1 MKKII
6 PLMMVL
12 LLCMH
17 DHAKAQPAITAAEYY
32 IDIDPGRG
40 NGTTISLTGL
50 PNLSFTYDFSAIA
63 PGVHRVGVRTKD
75 ANGGWSLDAFW
86 LFVKPYP
93 LISSPADGPIPPI
106 TAAEYYLDNDPG
118 RGNGTPISL
127 AGLPNLGFTY
137 DFSAIAPGVH
147 RVGVR
152 TKDANGGWSLDANW
166 LFVKPYPLV
175 SSPVDG
181 PIPAVT
187 RAEYFVDI
195 DPGYGNGTAISLT
208 GLPNLS
214 FTYDFT
220 SASSGVHRIGVRSK
234 DANGGWSLDGL
245 WLFVKPYPPTSSP
258 SLGPIP
264 KIVAI
269 EYYID
274 VDPGKGQATPVA
286 FSAGQDISALTI
298 LTNATGLTNAAH
310 KMGVRT
316 KDENGVWSL
325 DALYD
330 FTLSG
335 AVAAPTIYI
344 NNLVNKPS
352 FCAKDTLNFSYDAKG
367 TFNTGNVFTAQ
378 LSDAAGSFAS
388 PIVLGS
394 FTGTTNSVM
403 KFPLPAHLPSG
414 NGYKIR
420 VNASNTAVTGVASTA
435 SLNIYDRPNAQTITG
450 LTNVN
455 GTYTWPY
462 SITNVATST
471 YNWVTTGGTFTPGS
485 PTSTGT
491 MAWAQPSGTSSNE
504 TLKLIETNQ
513 FGCSGDTSLLNVVV
527 YKLRT
532 DNTVSALTPCKGDA
546 VTLNFTVDGAIDA
559 GNVYTAQLSDAS
571 GSFATPTAIGTLT
584 ANGIGVNQSGSI
596 AATIPANIPN
606 GASYRIRVV
615 SSAPVFNGNA
625 NSSNIDIQKPNLGAD
640 VEVYLDCVGDVANI
654 SNTFNTTGLTISWD
668 SPLINIAPVGTY
680 RLIAT
685 NTNGCSDTAF
695 VFVKL
700 EVARWTGAISN
711 DWHVAGNWNINKVP
725 TIKTH
730 VIVPGGTANPCV
742 VSNANGLAASV
753 QVRTGGSVTTNSGR
767 IVDVKGK
774 CLTLPAN

>member
-1 MKKII
+1 
-6 PLMMVL
+6 MVL
-12 LLCMH
+12 MLFCISY
-17 DHAKAQPAITAAEYY
+17 HAKAQPAITAAEYY

-40 NGTTISLTGL
+40 NGTAISLAGL
-50 PNLSFTYDFSAIA
+50 PNLSFTYDFSAIQPGVHRVGMRTKDA
-63 PGVHRVGVRTKD
+63 NGGWSIDAFWLFVKPYPLISSPVDGPIPAITAAEYYIDNDPGRGNGTPISTAGLPNLNFTYDFSSIPPGVHRVGVRTKD

-93 LISSPADGPIPPI
+93 ALS
-106 TAAEYYLDNDPG
+106 N
-118 RGNGTPISL
+118 
-127 AGLPNLGFTY
+127 
-137 DFSAIAPGVH
+137 
-147 RVGVR
+147 
-152 TKDANGGWSLDANW
+152 
-166 LFVKPYPLV
+166 
-175 SSPVDG
+175 PVDG

-187 RAEYFVDI
+187 AAEYFVDN
-195 DPGYGNGTAISLT
+195 DPGYGNGTAISMT

-214 FTYDFT
+214 FTYDF
-220 SASSGVHRIGVRSK
+220 SSINSGVHRIGVRSK
-234 DANGGWSLDGL
+234 DALGKWSLDGL
-245 WLFVKPYPPTSSP
+245 WLFVKPYPPASLPT
-258 SLGPIP
+258 LGPIP
-264 KIVAI
+264 KVVAV

-335 AVAAPTIYI
+335 AVAAPSIYI
-344 NNLVNKPS
+344 NSLVNKPI
-352 FCAKDTLNFSYDAKG
+352 FCAKDTLVFSYDAKG
-367 TFNTGNVFTAQ
+367 TFNAGNVFTAQ

-388 PIVLGS
+388 PTVLGT

-403 KFPLPAHLPSG
+403 KFPLPAHLPDG

-420 VNASNTAVTGVASTA
+420 VNASNTAVTGVTSSA
-435 SLNIYDRPNAQTITG
+435 SLNIKDRPNAQSITG

-455 GTYTWPY
+455 GTFTWPY
-462 SITNVATST
+462 SISNVATST
-471 YNWVTTGGTFTPGS
+471 YNWVVTGGTFTPGS
-485 PTSTGT
+485 PTSSGNMT
-491 MAWAQPSGTSSNE
+491 WAQPSAASSNE
-504 TLKLIETNQ
+504 IVKVVEINQ
-513 FGCSGDTSLLNVVV
+513 SGCIGDTSQLNVVV

-532 DNTVSALTPCKGDA
+532 DNTVSDVTPCKGDV
-546 VTLNFTVDGAIDA
+546 VTVNFTVDGAIDA

-571 GSFATPTAIGTLT
+571 GSFTTPTAIGTTT
-584 ANGIGVNQSGSI
+584 ANGNGVNQSGSI
-596 AATIPANIPN
+596 AATIPANIAN
-606 GASYRIRVV
+606 GANYRIRVV
-615 SSAPVFNGNA
+615 SSAPAFNGNV
-625 NSSNIDIQKPNLGAD
+625 NTTDIDIQKPNLGAD
-640 VEVYLDCVGDVANI
+640 VDVFLNCPGDVANI
-654 SNTFNTTGLTISWD
+654 SNTFNTTGLSFSWD
-668 SPLINIAPVGTY
+668 SPLINIAPAGTY

-685 NTNGCSDTAF
+685 NANGCSDTAF

-725 TIKTH
+725 TDKTH

-742 VSNANGLAASV
+742 VSGANGQAASV

-767 IVDVKGK
+767 LVDVKGK